1 MLVSAFVAELVEM
14 NVGLKFVFTEVPL
27 LIWGSVMRTVCGNG
41 IHLLINSFFFKSN
54 NFLIK

>member
-41 IHLLINSFFFKSN
+41 IHLLINSFFLNQIIF
-54 NFLIK
+54 